1 MVGFLEK
8 IRKKNNEKDEETL
21 KSNLNVRSGPLGYT
35 SLHEAVFSKKP
46 DNVKRILDYG
56 ADINSMSDGRYTPL
70 HIAAS
75 IDACTCIEVLL
86 KYNANTELCDENN
99 KTPYETAVCN
109 SCVNSARLLLSHDIL
124 TCLKQRRNHDFLK
137 YLKTVDFESVT
148 PDCFDKCLNLA
159 VEEDNYVVIGII
171 LIRKPRYA
179 KECLI
184 DALKKPNFSKSTL
197 ILLLCYAVEKHFNDV
212 IKVIFENKDVELD
225 KNQLFKCDIH
235 ISAETLRHLK
245 SFVSNDKVFAY
256 PISIGCNHMVKNFK
270 GVEYMLLSLFCD
282 KKNLKADWR
291 GLLLRFLHEDWFKG
305 LTSYKDVILSHNKIK
320 SISPT
325 NILNCLGA
333 VEKLNL
339 SSNKLQDVPSELFK
353 LPKLRI
359 LNLSSNQLRH
369 LPNVKEWSLFLTTLS
384 LEKNLLESFPLHV
397 EGLKLKHLYLADNR
411 LKSVPKSICNLKCLE
426 TLDISRNVDI
436 HSLPVSM
443 GKLSKLTQLDLD
455 GLEIEDPPP
464 EYKKPKEILNY
475 LKGKLR
481 HSKAYYK
488 MKLMIIG
495 FPQQGKTTLLKR
507 LKDDTNYNVDQ
518 STHGIDI
525 EEITISLS
533 RKDFNFRVWDFAGQ
547 EEYFATHQCFLSSSS
562 LYLLVWDVTK
572 KKEYVQLLQPWF
584 ENLVARVQF
593 FYIIVVGTKLDL
605 LKNVDID
612 SACDQMKTEIQT
624 LIETIPAVRS
634 LMNSDKYFSLRLKIC
649 FVSLDTKCQSYSKDI
664 DKLKTEIYL
673 LAETMTYDGK
683 QNGEK
688 IMGKLFP
695 QIYIKL
701 EEKINEIKKQKEN
714 NSEVPIIS
722 REEFISLA
730 KSLKCDNDDIFQD
743 DDLEPATKFLMN
755 TGTILH
761 FDGANEGLRDIIFIN
776 PSWICKLMSKF
787 ITVDA
792 VHTFVKNGI
801 LEKDKIP
808 LILKKELG
816 NENPDLIKKCISL
829 LSRFQVAC
837 KIDDHR
843 VLIPPKLPSYDPK
856 YGLLIKS
863 NSLLTRYY
871 FFSCIPNGFWA
882 RFITRFLSMTKEMLS
897 PKPNTETKPKVS
909 IVRNDLPK
917 DELDAVMSYCKDEKP
932 PKINETNL
940 SNILYVITSP
950 KTNSTLNQI
959 HFSQQLSRNIE
970 PSINNP
976 SVFNNVDNLVCCL
989 PIKCFPNN
997 SETSNDSKNSNSSSS
1012 SSSTVSAESF
1022 FNSDAK
1028 ALYHSSSSC
1037 NSSINKKLNS
1047 ICSKK
1052 VPSNSHNECVTFM
1065 STTGIVIDNDT
1076 SNDFDNDINKFVINP
1091 NNYDNNSEHK
1101 DFNTGINKNYL
1112 NNVNKDIYNDF
1123 IDGTNNSINN
1133 SINADLSKDITSY
1146 VINDVNYS
1154 INNGVYND
1162 FNDGIN
1168 NDVNNDLNNSNYNCA
1183 DNGINNGI
1191 NNDVNKMVNEILPAV
1206 DSCFNHVNENNNFIQ
1221 HLSDVMI
1228 ISKEFQDCVIHKFET
1243 NSNEELT
1250 SDGIVKKG
1258 INIVVAANENQNE
1271 TKNINLTNSQ
1281 SDCMVDVELN
1291 FDQNCNISNNS
1302 GVNNELN
1309 NNINNFVTN
1318 AINYNIN
1325 NGAFKEEL
1333 QSCTIPYLETNK
1345 NEVIACNGIVKI
1357 ETNLVVAAN
1366 ENQYEGK
1373 NTNFTDSQSDSV
1385 IRAEL
1390 NSDQNCNISSSSDQ
1404 NCNISN
1410 NCGSSFKQVGEQS
1423 CDPPTIVNELINV
1436 NPSDCNC
1443 NDGNCSNDEIPKQ
1456 TNYNVSSNVKDIPIS
1471 DSHIDAHVDG
1481 IVFENDDNK
1490 NTETDGHMHVAT
1502 EVDNG
1507 YFDASMQIVSK
1518 QDCEDYNCTNEEKK
1532 EENDEL
1538 ESQLINELS
1547 NNDEDYE
1554 EHFNDYGELAYL
1566 LDNGY
1571 LSCWNKGIIFN
1582 HPQLCFSIQQLPIS
1596 FKADRKTIEICV
1608 TKSSLGYRVLSYVV
1622 DHIRTLLNEWF
1633 EGLLMSHKEPHVV
1646 SSLACPICTS
1656 LGINPPHLFNIS
1668 TAFQKL
1674 YQISENNTC
1683 AVFCERKHVPRT
1695 INITEFCPDLTFQDL
1710 PKTMKFNSNDIQCE
1724 QNENCK
1730 LGEGQFAKVY
1740 SGFCKNKI
1748 KAAIKFYKFKMNNLD
1763 ELSSLLNQF
1772 YEIRQEIV
1780 MLSKLRH
1787 HPYIIQ
1793 FLGFLL
1799 RPELCAVMECA
1810 KHGALSSLIYDE
1822 SKTKVI
1828 PRIVKFRIC
1837 QQIASALAF
1846 MHKKY
1851 IIHRNIKSDNIL
1863 LFSLNHNAKINIK
1876 LTDFGTANFMSPS
1889 GLKTFF
1895 GTKGYAAPEI
1905 ILHKMFLDEYTS
1917 SVDIYSFG
1925 MVIYE
1930 LIAYKR
1936 PFYHVEALHI
1946 DNEVTSGSR
1955 PSFDNILDASYGL
1968 VNLTKL
1974 MITMWHQE
1982 PSKRPPAND
1991 ILNMLS
1997 PAFQLVFGFKMLDS
2011 TENPRDWCYISS
2023 CNTLWITCDDKK
2035 AQYIIV
2041 INMERFEIVKKI
2053 ELKAKDFE
2061 LENFNMSSITPIG
2074 DKHVCVVLRSLNDI
2088 LLICKAKDYSF
2099 KTHKIEDGYIC
2110 SISANKDWVCLGF
2123 DDGRCSKIKIKTFLN
2138 GKLKTF
2144 HNFKLKESF
2153 PVTTS
2158 VLSSE
2163 SFIWSA
2169 GCSFIHC
2176 NLKKNDEEKIRD
2188 DTERNVKE
2196 IVLSFDEKLFFVSY
2210 QSSPA
2215 IHIYSTET
2223 KEVIHKF
2230 SCQDDIL
2237 KYSPEAL
2244 NVDLRVTCMCSV
2256 NNMLWVGTGSGHIL
2270 IYEVRD
2276 VGRIYKLLQAL
2287 HPYAI
2292 EMRKLLLVVLTQA
2305 RQDGVK
2311 YLIVSIGKEL
2321 NKNAFGFSSVF
2332 EFNGYVPKDQTAKDE
2347 KRLDNGCNG
2356 GNNGKVIIV
2365 WHVLESHQYE
2375 NLIL

>member
-1 MVGFLEK
+1 M
-8 IRKKNNEKDEETL
+8 
-21 KSNLNVRSGPLGYT
+21 
-35 SLHEAVFSKKP
+35 
-46 DNVKRILDYG
+46 
-56 ADINSMSDGRYTPL
+56 
-70 HIAAS
+70 
-75 IDACTCIEVLL
+75 
-86 KYNANTELCDENN
+86 
-99 KTPYETAVCN
+99 
-109 SCVNSARLLLSHDIL
+109 
-124 TCLKQRRNHDFLK
+124 
-137 YLKTVDFESVT
+137 KTVDSESVT
-148 PDCFDKCLNLA
+148 PDCFDKCLKLA
-159 VEEDNYVVIGII
+159 VEEDNYAVVGII

-179 KECLI
+179 KDCLV
-184 DALKKPNFSKSTL
+184 DALKKPNYSKSTL

-225 KNQLFKCDIH
+225 KNQLFKCDIQ
-235 ISAETLRHLK
+235 ISAETLHHLK
-245 SFVSNDKVFAY
+245 SLVSNDKVFAY
-256 PISIGCNHMVKNFK
+256 PVSIGCNHMVKNFK
-270 GVEYMLLSLFCD
+270 GVEYILLSIFCD

-320 SISPT
+320 SISST
-325 NILNCLGA
+325 NIMSCLGA
-333 VEKLNL
+333 VQKLNL
-339 SSNKLQDVPSELFK
+339 NSNKLQDVPSELFK
-353 LPKLRI
+353 LPNLRI
-359 LNLSSNQLRH
+359 LNLSSNQLIH
-369 LPNVKEWSLFLTTLS
+369 LPNVKEWSPCLTTLT

-397 EGLKLKHLYLADNR
+397 EILKLKHLYLADNR
-411 LKSVPKSICNLKCLE
+411 LKCVPESICNLKCLE

-443 GKLSKLTQLDLD
+443 GKLSKLIQLGLD

-507 LKDDTNYNVDQ
+507 LKDDTNYNIDK

-584 ENLVARVQF
+584 ENLVARVHF

-634 LMNSDKYFSLRLKIC
+634 LMNSDKYFSCRLKIC
-649 FVSLDTKCQSYSKDI
+649 FVSLDTKYQSYSKDI
-664 DKLKTEIYL
+664 EKLKTEIYL

-701 EEKINEIKKQKEN
+701 EEKINKIKKQNEKI
-714 NSEVPIIS
+714 SEVPIIS

-743 DDLEPATKFLMN
+743 DDLEPAIKFLMN

-776 PSWICKLMSKF
+776 PSWVCKLMAKF

-808 LILKKELG
+808 LILKEELG

-843 VLIPPKLPSYDPK
+843 VLIPPKLPNYDPK
-856 YGLLIKS
+856 HGLSIKS
-863 NSLLTRYY
+863 SNLLTRYY

-909 IVRNDLPK
+909 LIRNDLPT
-917 DELDAVMSYCKDEKP
+917 DELDAVMSCCEDEKP
-932 PKINETNL
+932 PKINETNS

-959 HFSQQLSRNIE
+959 HFSQQLSRYIE
-970 PSINNP
+970 PSINDP
-976 SVFNNVDNLVCCL
+976 FVFNNVDNLVRCL
-989 PIKCFPNN
+989 PMKCIPNN

-1022 FNSDAK
+1022 FNSNAN
-1028 ALYHSSSSC
+1028 ALYDSSSSC
-1037 NSSINKKLNS
+1037 NSSINKELNS
-1047 ICSKK
+1047 NCSKK
-1052 VPSNSHNECVTFM
+1052 IQSNSHNECVNFI
-1065 STTGIVIDNDT
+1065 STTNIAIDNGIG
-1076 SNDFDNDINKFVINP
+1076 NDFNNDINKCVINAI
-1091 NNYDNNSEHK
+1091 NYDINNSEHK
-1101 DFNTGINKNYL
+1101 DFNTGINNNNNNNNYL
-1112 NNVNKDIYNDF
+1112 NNVINKDIYNDF
-1123 IDGTNNSINN
+1123 NNGTNTSINN
-1133 SINADLSKDITSY
+1133 SINTDLSKDINSC
-1146 VINDVNYS
+1146 VINDINYS
-1154 INNGVYND
+1154 INNGVHND
-1162 FNDGIN
+1162 FNNGIN
-1168 NDVNNDLNNSNYNCA
+1168 NDVDKDLNNSNNNCA
-1183 DNGINNGI
+1183 DIGIDNGI
-1191 NNDVNKMVNEILPAV
+1191 NNDVNKMVSLPTV
-1206 DSCFNHVNENNNFIQ
+1206 DSCFSHVSENNNFIQ
-1221 HLSDVMI
+1221 HPKDVMI
-1228 ISKEFQDCVIHKFET
+1228 LSKELQDSLIHKFET
-1243 NSNEELT
+1243 NSNEGLT
-1250 SDGIVKKG
+1250 SDGIVKKE
-1258 INIVVAANENQNE
+1258 INVVVAENESQNE
-1271 TKNINLTNSQ
+1271 TKNINLT
-1281 SDCMVDVELN
+1281 
-1291 FDQNCNISNNS
+1291 
-1302 GVNNELN
+1302 
-1309 NNINNFVTN
+1309 
-1318 AINYNIN
+1318 
-1325 NGAFKEEL
+1325 
-1333 QSCTIPYLETNK
+1333 
-1345 NEVIACNGIVKI
+1345 
-1357 ETNLVVAAN
+1357 
-1366 ENQYEGK
+1366 
-1373 NTNFTDSQSDSV
+1373 DSQSECVVDF
-1385 IRAEL
+1385 EL
-1390 NSDQNCNISSSSDQ
+1390 NSDRNCNISSSSDQ

-1410 NCGSSFKQVGEQS
+1410 NCGSSFKQVDEQS
-1423 CDPPTIVNELINV
+1423 CDPPIIVNEVINV
-1436 NPSDCNC
+1436 NASDYNC
-1443 NDGNCSNDEIPKQ
+1443 NDGICSNDEIPKQ
-1456 TNYNVSSNVKDIPIS
+1456 TNYNISSNLKDIPIS
-1471 DSHIDAHVDG
+1471 DSQIDVHVDDN
-1481 IVFENDDNK
+1481 VFENDNIE
-1490 NTETDGHMHVAT
+1490 NTETDGHMQVAT
-1502 EVDNG
+1502 EVDDVG

-1518 QDCEDYNCTNEEKK
+1518 QDYEDYNCSNEEKK

-1538 ESQLINELS
+1538 QSLLINELS

-1566 LDNGY
+1566 LDNDY
-1571 LSCWNKGIIFN
+1571 LSCWNQGVIFN
-1582 HPQLCFSIQQLPIS
+1582 HPQLCFSVQQLPIS

-1608 TKSSLGYRVLSYVV
+1608 TKSFLGYRVLSYVV

-1633 EGLLMSHKEPHVV
+1633 EGLLMPHKEPHVV

-1674 YQISENNTC
+1674 YQISEDNTC

-1724 QNENCK
+1724 QNDNCK
-1730 LGEGQFAKVY
+1730 LGEGQFGKVY

-1748 KAAIKFYKFKMNNLD
+1748 KAAIKFYKFKMSNLD
-1763 ELSSLLNQF
+1763 ELSSSLNQF

-1799 RPELCAVMECA
+1799 KPELCAVMECA
-1810 KHGALSSLIYDE
+1810 NHGDLSSYIH
-1822 SKTKVI
+1822 KKRQVI

-1846 MHKKY
+1846 MHKKC
-1851 IIHRNIKSDNIL
+1851 IIHRDIKSDNIL

-1895 GTKGYAAPEI
+1895 GTKGYAAPEM
-1905 ILHKMFLDEYTS
+1905 ILHRLFLDEYTS
-1917 SVDIYSFG
+1917 SVDIYSFA

-1930 LIAYKR
+1930 LIVYER
-1936 PFYHVEALHI
+1936 PFYHVEPLHI
-1946 DNEVTSGSR
+1946 DKEVTSGSR
-1955 PSFDNILDASYGL
+1955 PLFHNIPDASYGL

-1982 PSKRPPAND
+1982 PSKRPHAND
-1991 ILNMLS
+1991 ILNMFC

-2011 TENPRDWCYISS
+2011 TENPRDWCYITNSNS
-2023 CNTLWITCDDKK
+2023 LWITCDDKK
-2035 AQYIIV
+2035 GEYIIHKN
-2041 INMERFEIVKKI
+2041 IFP
-2053 ELKAKDFE
+2053 F
-2061 LENFNMSSITPIG
+2061 IG
-2074 DKHVCVVLRSLNDI
+2074 F
-2088 LLICKAKDYSF
+2088 YQ
-2099 KTHKIEDGYIC
+2099 G
-2110 SISANKDWVCLGF
+2110 
-2123 DDGRCSKIKIKTFLN
+2123 
-2138 GKLKTF
+2138 
-2144 HNFKLKESF
+2144 
-2153 PVTTS
+2153 
-2158 VLSSE
+2158 
-2163 SFIWSA
+2163 
-2169 GCSFIHC
+2169 
-2176 NLKKNDEEKIRD
+2176 
-2188 DTERNVKE
+2188 
-2196 IVLSFDEKLFFVSY
+2196 LSFSGFF
-2210 QSSPA
+2210 
-2215 IHIYSTET
+2215 
-2223 KEVIHKF
+2223 
-2230 SCQDDIL
+2230 
-2237 KYSPEAL
+2237 
-2244 NVDLRVTCMCSV
+2244 
-2256 NNMLWVGTGSGHIL
+2256 
-2270 IYEVRD
+2270 
-2276 VGRIYKLLQAL
+2276 RISK
-2287 HPYAI
+2287 
-2292 EMRKLLLVVLTQA
+2292 
-2305 RQDGVK
+2305 
-2311 YLIVSIGKEL
+2311 
-2321 NKNAFGFSSVF
+2321 
-2332 EFNGYVPKDQTAKDE
+2332 
-2347 KRLDNGCNG
+2347 
-2356 GNNGKVIIV
+2356 
-2365 WHVLESHQYE
+2365 
-2375 NLIL
+2375 